1 MNTILILAGEPS
13 GEKHAASLVHYL
25 KSQKPELNFYGMGGD
40 LMAKEGVELLYH
52 VNQTSIMGFAEVIKH
67 LPFIKEM
74 KNNLVKSLDERK
86 PEAVILV
93 DYPGFNLR
101 FAVEAKKR
109 NIPVYYYISPQIWA
123 WGKGRI
129 KDIQKLVSHMLVILP
144 FEKEIYDKAGV
155 KCTYVGHPLLEQL
168 KFNRNKDEF
177 FDQYKLY
184 KSKPLV
190 ALLPGSRN
198 QEVLSLLS
206 EMISAVLPLI
216 KQNKIQA
223 VVGGVENVDQALYRI
238 AKENNIPVI
247 FNDAHHLMKHS
258 DQAVVAS
265 GTATL
270 ETALCGTP
278 LTVIYKTSA
287 LTYLLGRY
295 VVKLDRISLV
305 NIISKEMIVPEL
317 IQKDAN
323 AEKIRESVLN
333 YLNHPDLVEKTKQ
346 KLSKLQSILGE
357 FSASERAG
365 NVILEG
371 ISRQVVSG
379 K

>member
-25 KSQKPELNFYGMGGD
+25 KSQKTELYFYGMGGD

-52 VNQTSIMGFAEVIKH
+52 VNQTSIMGFTEVIKH

-74 KNNLVKSLDERK
+74 KKTLVHSLDERK
-86 PEAVILV
+86 PDAVVLV

-129 KDIQKLVSHMLVILP
+129 KDIQKLISHMLVILP
-144 FEKEIYDKAGV
+144 FEKDIYDKAGV

-168 KFNRNKDEF
+168 KFNRNKQEF
-177 FDQYKLY
+177 FDQYKLE

-198 QEVLSLLS
+198 QEVLSLLP
-206 EMISAVLPLI
+206 EMIAAVMPLI

-223 VVGGVENVDQALYRI
+223 IIGGVENVDHSLYQI
-238 AKENNIPVI
+238 AKKNNIGVI

-278 LTVIYKTSA
+278 LTVVYKTSA
-287 LTYLLGRY
+287 ITYLLGRY
-295 VVKLDRISLV
+295 IVKLDRISLV
-305 NIISKEMIVPEL
+305 NIISNEMIVPEL

-323 AEKIRESVLN
+323 TEKIRDSILN

-346 KLSKLQSILGE
+346 KLSKLQSQLGE

-365 NVILEG
+365 NVILREMVNG
-371 ISRQVVSG
+371 E
-379 K
+379 

>member
-13 GEKHAASLVHYL
+13 GEKHATSLVHYL
-25 KSQKPELNFYGMGGD
+25 KSQKTELNFYGMGGD

-52 VNQTSIMGFAEVIKH
+52 VNQTSIMGFTEVIRH

-74 KNNLVKSLDERK
+74 KKTLVHSLDERK
-86 PEAVILV
+86 PDAVVLV

-129 KDIQKLVSHMLVILP
+129 KDIQKLISHMLVILP

-168 KFNRNKDEF
+168 KFNRNKQEY
-177 FDQYKLY
+177 FDQYKLE

-198 QEVLSLLS
+198 QEVLSLLP
-206 EMISAVLPLI
+206 EMIAAVMPLI

-223 VVGGVENVDQALYRI
+223 IIGGVENVDQTLYQI
-238 AKENNIPVI
+238 AKQNNIGVI

-278 LTVIYKTSA
+278 LTVVYKTSA

-295 VVKLDRISLV
+295 IVKLDRISLV
-305 NIISKEMIVPEL
+305 NIISNEMIVPEL

-323 AEKIRESVLN
+323 AEKIRNSILN
-333 YLNHPDLVEKTKQ
+333 YLNHPDLVENTKQ
-346 KLSKLQSILGE
+346 KLSKLQSQLGE

-365 NVILEG
+365 NVILRGMVNGE
-371 ISRQVVSG
+371 
-379 K
+379 